1 MDHSEPPPFQ
11 HPRET
16 LSTSVQSLIQDQSK
30 LFIEHGVQFC
40 KYIAVKPLDN
50 IELVSSSKL
59 LNFYFKD
66 QNVFINSKRTFLEIQ
81 FECQKH
87 DGTALTQAD
96 MVSANNVLPQSL
108 IDSCVLNI
116 GNSNFK

>member
-1 MDHSEPPPFQ
+1 MDHAEPPPFQ
-11 HPRET
+11 HPKST
-16 LSTSVQSLIQDQSK
+16 LSTSVQSLIKDETE

-40 KYIAVKPLDN
+40 KYIAVKALDN

-66 QNVFINSKRTFLEIQ
+66 QNVFINSQRTFLELD
-81 FECQKH
+81 FYCTRE
-87 DGTALTQAD
+87 DGAAITQAD
-96 MVSANNVLPQSL
+96 MISANNVLPQSL

-116 GNSNFK
+116 GK